1 MKKQYDIRDQV
12 WIHLGERNLVEGRVV
27 EIIDLLHLNENHND
41 DPLYVIEIKTGIED
55 VYEVRNYDQISPD
68 KRGPIMLYRKQ
79 PEVMREANRALKRI
93 GMVPPDLSG
102 GVNPVMETLMED
114 DEHEPTPDQIHAA
127 LAVAEKGH
135 TTIFKPA
142 EKNENRK
149 PRKRRTFNKR
159 KQNDAP
165 ANAG

>member
-12 WIHLGERNLVEGRVV
+12 WIHLGEKNLVQGRVV
-27 EIIDLLHLNENHND
+27 EVIDLLHLNEDHND
-41 DPLYVIEIKTGIED
+41 DPLYVIEIKTGIDD

-68 KRGPIMLYRKQ
+68 ERGPIMLYRKQ
-79 PEVMREANRALKRI
+79 PDVMREARRAFRRI
-93 GMVPPDLSG
+93 GMSTPDLTG
-102 GVNPVMETLMED
+102 GLSPVVEALMEED
-114 DEHEPTPDQIHAA
+114 EPTPDQIHAA

-142 EKNENRK
+142 EKKENRK